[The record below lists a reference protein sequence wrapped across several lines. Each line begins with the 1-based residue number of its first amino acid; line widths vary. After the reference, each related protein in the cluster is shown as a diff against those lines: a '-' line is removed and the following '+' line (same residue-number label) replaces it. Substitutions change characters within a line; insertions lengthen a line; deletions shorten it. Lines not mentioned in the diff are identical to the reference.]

1 MQDTISPMYF
11 DEDPSFGI
19 GDNFESF
26 MNMPTN
32 LALNMSSTSAKPYL
46 VFVPQIVYSN
56 STTNKALL
64 CNFPEIS
71 RSMSPTIN
79 ETPVARHQSSL
90 FKPFSNFSPLH
101 LQESDFDEVPEQPKK
116 KLKLFKNNT
125 ENLVNT
131 IKHLESEPPAPIE
144 KLFPSENLT
153 TSLTEPK

>member
-1 MQDTISPMYF
+1 MQDNFSPMYI

-56 STTNKALL
+56 GTTNKALL

-71 RSMSPTIN
+71 RIMGPTIN

-101 LQESDFDEVPEQPKK
+101 LQESDFDKVPEQP
-116 KLKLFKNNT
+116 
-125 ENLVNT
+125 
-131 IKHLESEPPAPIE
+131 
-144 KLFPSENLT
+144 
-153 TSLTEPK
+153 